1 MVTHPVPYIPSRKL
15 ARPPRWKSW
24 ATMRAMYDM
33 NAIAMAIIIL
43 TIGDEVFIVPP
54 IVWDTSVPHL
64 PGYSAI
70 PGSQYCLARDRC
82 YSSATHKTN
91 KKRAQ
96 IIEPLSMALVG
107 VGVGVGPGERWQVAK
122 PQVFTSRSQ
131 FVS

>member
-33 NAIAMAIIIL
+33 NAIATAIIIL
-43 TIGDEVFIVPP
+43 TIIGDEVFIVPPRTLFITERHPPPP

-82 YSSATHKTN
+82 YSSATHKT
-91 KKRAQ
+91 KLTRLSLKLYIQSEGLKRGDLKAS
-96 IIEPLSMALVG
+96 P
-107 VGVGVGPGERWQVAK
+107 
-122 PQVFTSRSQ
+122 
-131 FVS
+131 

>member
-33 NAIAMAIIIL
+33 NAIATAIIIL
-43 TIGDEVFIVPP
+43 TIIGDEVFIVPRYR
-54 IVWDTSVPHL
+54 ISIAWDTSVPHL

-82 YSSATHKTN
+82 YSSATHKTKLTRLSLKLYIQSEQA
-91 KKRAQ
+91 KKGDLKAS
-96 IIEPLSMALVG
+96 P
-107 VGVGVGPGERWQVAK
+107 
-122 PQVFTSRSQ
+122 
-131 FVS
+131 